1 MPDLLPQYDSPTVN
15 VNVSEVE
22 PNLNDKIMKLEILV
36 DELKMQLDFIKEYG
50 F

>member
-1 MPDLLPQYDSPTVN
+1 MPDLLPQLDPPTVN